1 MVGEWISSTFWV
13 IGSLAALFAALYW
26 GGGTLAAMLEGVW
39 GRWGSAA
46 VAAAVGRTMGRGLAA
61 RIVLWG
67 LDGGVQAL
75 ISVGIPYVLAYYLVF
90 AVLQETGV
98 VARVAAAADRLLV
111 RTGLSATPSLP
122 LVMAAGCNVPALL
135 ALRALPGGSTR
146 IVAGTLVTLV
156 PCGARTAVIFG
167 TVGAALGAG
176 WAAALYGV
184 VAAVLVGT
192 GGLLRVFFPTARLSP
207 PPPGSLRCPS
217 ARAVTRTV
225 AAAAREFLFGAA
237 PAVMAGSLALGAL
250 YETGAIR
257 LAARPLSPVVEGWL
271 LLPPAAGL
279 TLLCAMLRKELAVQL
294 LTALGTM
301 TGVPAGAGL
310 REWLTPAQIFTYALV
325 NTLALPC
332 LATVGVLARVVGT
345 ARAAG
350 VVGLGL
356 GMAVLLGGAAARL
369 LAAL

>member
-1 MVGEWISSTFWV
+1 MGEWVSSSLWV
-13 IGSLAALFAALYW
+13 VGSLAALFAALYW
-26 GGGTLAAMLEGVW
+26 GGGALSAMLEGVW

-46 VAAAVGRTMGRGLAA
+46 VAEAIRRTIGDGLAA
-61 RIVLWG
+61 RIARWG

-90 AVLQETGV
+90 AVLQEAGV
-98 VARVAAAADRLLV
+98 VARVAVAADRLLV
-111 RTGLSATPSLP
+111 RTGLSVAPSLP

-135 ALRALPGGSTR
+135 ALRALPGGATR

-167 TVGAALGAG
+167 TVGAVLGAG

-184 VAAVLVGT
+184 VAAVIVGA
-192 GGLLRVFFPTARLSP
+192 GHLLRLVFPAARLSP
-207 PPPGSLRCPS
+207 PPAGPLRRPS
-217 ARAVTRTV
+217 ARAVTRAV
-225 AAAAREFLFGAA
+225 AAAGREFLFGAA
-237 PAVMAGSLALGAL
+237 PAVVAGSLALGAL

-257 LAARPLSPVVEGWL
+257 LAARPLRPVVESWL

-279 TLLCAMLRKELAVQL
+279 TLLFAMLRKELAVQL

-301 TGVPAGAGL
+301 TGAPAGAGL

-332 LATVGVLARVVGT
+332 LATAGVLARVVG
-345 ARAAG
+345 AGRAAV
-350 VVGLGL
+350 VVGLSL
-356 GMAVLLGGAAARL
+356 QVAVLLGGAAARL
-369 LAAL
+369 LAGL